1 MLLETAE
8 SAVGRPEIVAPLRDA
23 VRLIHHQHGNGTI
36 RQHFFQPSVECLG
49 RDVHHFVLSPLESVQ
64 LFQPLLSPQR
74 GIDGGRREAEGREG
88 IDLILHQAD
97 QGRQYQDRSRE
108 DACRNLEG
116 ERFARTG
123 RHDGDAVSS
132 CEDGLDDLLLSR
144 PECVVAEDVSQNVG
158 SGADL
163 WSGWAWRHVRQSNRP
178 DPQ

>member
-36 RQHFFQPSVECLG
+36 RQHVSQPSVECLG
-49 RDVHHFVLSPLESVQ
+49 RDVRHFVLAPLERVQ

-74 GIDGGRREAEGREG
+74 GIDGSRREAEGREG

-97 QGRQYQDRSRE
+97 QWRQYQDRSRE
-108 DACRNLEG
+108 DARGNLEG

-123 RHDGDAVSS
+123 RHDG
-132 CEDGLDDLLLSR
+132 
-144 PECVVAEDVSQNVG
+144 
-158 SGADL
+158 
-163 WSGWAWRHVRQSNRP
+163 
-178 DPQ
+178 